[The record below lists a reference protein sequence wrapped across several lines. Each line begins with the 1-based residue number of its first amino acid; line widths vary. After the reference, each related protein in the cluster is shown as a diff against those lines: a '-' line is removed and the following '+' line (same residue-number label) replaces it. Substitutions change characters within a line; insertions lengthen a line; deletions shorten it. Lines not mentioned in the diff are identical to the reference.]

1 MEQTQNNTG
10 KEKKP
15 FFTARN
21 ITWFAVLLALVVLLQ
36 YYASS
41 ITIGKTSFSLVLIP
55 IVLGGILLGPRVG
68 ALLGFVFGVISL
80 LCGGILGMDLFTA
93 TLFQN
98 GPLAT
103 SLICLGKGTIAG
115 LGAALSY
122 RLLARKN
129 GYVAVFVAAAVA
141 PVLNT
146 GVFILGTLTML
157 SDVLATNFVE
167 AGSTVIYYLVIG
179 CAGTNFL
186 VEFAINLICAPALY
200 TVINAIE
207 RRYR

>member
-36 YYASS
+36 CFAGS
-41 ITIGKTSFSLVLIP
+41 ITIGTTSFSLVLIP

-68 ALLGFVFGVISL
+68 ALLGFVFGVITL
-80 LCGGILGMDLFTA
+80 LYGILGTDLFTA

-146 GVFILGTLTML
+146 GLFILGALTML
-157 SDVLATNFVE
+157 SDVLATNYVE
-167 AGSTVIYYLVIG
+167 AGSTVIYFLVIG